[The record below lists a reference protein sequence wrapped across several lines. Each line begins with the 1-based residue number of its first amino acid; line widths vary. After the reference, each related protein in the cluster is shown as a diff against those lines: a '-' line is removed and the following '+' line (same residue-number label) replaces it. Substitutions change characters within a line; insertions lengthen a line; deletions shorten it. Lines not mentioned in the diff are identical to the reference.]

1 MPHNGADY
9 EIFKHN
15 IENSPKRSE
24 FDLSYKNIFNCE
36 MGLLRPFYIEE
47 TLPSDKFTISNAIM
61 ARISPMEVP
70 LMSRI
75 RIFTDYYYMKNE
87 WIWNNWKEFITKGR
101 SGDYEVSK
109 PKKNFQTSTD
119 ESIREYTKQG
129 QTYKV
134 NNGALSK
141 DSLAAALE
149 FPILMTNQTDGTE
162 APGTTKPTD
171 KRNYSIDI
179 DTMPFFMYQKIY
191 RDYYMNKNINQNDK
205 IWFPDIEDN
214 FILGGGTTSN
224 TSEFLPDTPDNDKYI
239 SQENNIWKPDHNLF
253 AWRWVNWRDDYFTS
267 AMPWQQRGTAPTIG
281 TTGITGIT
289 ANTILNMSETNSY
302 ITESAALTDLQPLNL
317 LRGQDVPQHIGES
330 YVNVHA
336 TQQGLPDYIG
346 RLKNK
351 AEGTATTTIDGNNAT
366 LSITAENLRRLL
378 AVQIWQER
386 NARTDGDYNQMIKTH
401 FGFNPNS
408 QERRP
413 IYIGGTVQ
421 EVVITE
427 LLQTSESGT
436 TPQGNATGHAISN
449 GNGFVGTFTAP
460 DFGWI
465 MGIMYIV
472 PDPVYCDGIHKR
484 YTRETALDYYWDEFN
499 GLGAQE
505 ILRKE
510 LIVGEEESNETVW
523 AWQERFSEYK
533 HRRNITTGELADSD
547 DMYFNAWT
555 IKREVPTNTE
565 FNQEF
570 VTTEKNIAMDSFT
583 IENET
588 PFTIEVANIVKA
600 NRPIPYLSAPNN
612 MGVN

>member
-1 MPHNGADY
+1 MAWNGADY

-24 FDLSYKNIFNCE
+24 FNLSYKNIFNCE

-47 TLPSDKFTISNAIM
+47 TLPSDNFTIQNAIM
-61 ARISPMEVP
+61 ARVSPMEVP

-101 SGDYEVSK
+101 SGNYEVTKPYWTINSNQQESK
-109 PKKNFQTSTD
+109 IK
-119 ESIREYTKQG
+119 EYTKQG
-129 QTYKV
+129 QAQATTHGLFDKE
-134 NNGALSK
+134 
-141 DSLAAALE
+141 SLAAALE
-149 FPILMTNQTDGTE
+149 FPILQKNTNGTIT
-162 APGTTKPTD
+162 P
-171 KRNYSIDI
+171 KRNYKINIDM
-179 DTMPFFMYQKIY
+179 MPFFMYQKIY
-191 RDYYMNKNINQNDK
+191 RDYYMNKNINQNDLT
-205 IWFPDIEDN
+205 WFPNIEDN
-214 FILGGGTTSN
+214 FIIGGGQSN
-224 TSEFLPDTPDNDKYI
+224 NWIQFLPDTNDTWIETGVMNPKH
-239 SQENNIWKPDHNLF
+239 SLL

-267 AMPWQQRGTAPTIG
+267 AMPWQQRGTSPKIDATISEGEATTILSGDAELKTTMQGSIPPEKTVSFENGLAKVQGNNLTGGAHIDLSHITG
-281 TTGITGIT
+281 TTTLESQVL
-289 ANTILNMSETNSY
+289 LN
-302 ITESAALTDLQPLNL
+302 
-317 LRGQDVPQHIGES
+317 
-330 YVNVHA
+330 
-336 TQQGLPDYIG
+336 
-346 RLKNK
+346 
-351 AEGTATTTIDGNNAT
+351 
-366 LSITAENLRRLL
+366 ITAENLRRLL

-386 NARTDGDYNQMIKTH
+386 NARTDGDYNNMIKAH

-408 QERRP
+408 QERKP

-427 LLQTSESGT
+427 ILQTSETGT
-436 TPQGNATGHAISN
+436 TPQGNAAGHAISN

-472 PDPVYCDGIHKR
+472 PEPTYCEGLPKR
-484 YTRETALDYYWDEFN
+484 YSRETALDYYWDEFN

-510 LIVGEEESNETVW
+510 LIVGEEEANEEVW

-533 HRRNITTGELADSD
+533 HRRNITTGELADTD
-547 DMYFNAWT
+547 DQYFNSWT
-555 IKREVPTNTE
+555 IKREIPTDTE

-570 VTTEKNIAMDSFT
+570 VTTQKNISMDAFT
-583 IENET
+583 IEDET

>member
-87 WIWNNWKEFITKGR
+87 WIWNNWREFITKGR
-101 SGDYEVSK
+101 SGNYEVSK
-109 PKKNFQTSTD
+109 PTKTFSTGID
-119 ESIREYTKQG
+119 DSIQEYTKQG
-129 QTYKV
+129 QAYKV
-134 NNGALSK
+134 NNGTLSK
-141 DSLAAALE
+141 ESLAAALE
-149 FPILMTNQTDGTE
+149 FPILMTNQTDGTQE
-162 APGTTKPTD
+162 PGTTKPID
-171 KRNYSIDI
+171 KRNYDIKI

-214 FILGGGTTSN
+214 FILGGGAENPIS
-224 TSEFLPDTPDNDKYI
+224 FLPDTSEEDQFV
-239 SQENNIWKPDHNLF
+239 SQENNIWNPKYSLF

-267 AMPWQQRGTAPTIG
+267 AMPWQQRGTPPNINANLTEAEAETKVWLTQDWEPNRKETVIRTDGNGVWKYLGGDIGQTSYSILHANDNTTIH
-281 TTGITGIT
+281 
-289 ANTILNMSETNSY
+289 AETN
-302 ITESAALTDLQPLNL
+302 IN
-317 LRGQDVPQHIGES
+317 G
-330 YVNVHA
+330 
-336 TQQGLPDYIG
+336 
-346 RLKNK
+346 
-351 AEGTATTTIDGNNAT
+351 NAT
-366 LSITAENLRRLL
+366 VEITAENLRRLL

-386 NARTDGDYNQMIKTH
+386 NARTDGDYNQMIKAH

-449 GNGFVGTFTAP
+449 GNGFVGTFTSP

-510 LIVGEEESNETVW
+510 LIVGEEEANETVW

-547 DMYFNAWT
+547 DTYFNSWT

>member
-87 WIWNNWKEFITKGR
+87 WIWNNWREFVTKGR
-101 SGDYEVSK
+101 SGDYNVTK
-109 PKKNFQTSTD
+109 PRLKMDNSY
-119 ESIREYTKQG
+119 IRNVHEYTKQG
-129 QTYKV
+129 QVSKIY
-134 NNGALSK
+134 NGILSK
-141 DSLAAALE
+141 ESLASALE
-149 FPILMTNQTDGTE
+149 FPILQTNAENAATTE
-162 APGTTKPTD
+162 PSA
-171 KRNYSIDI
+171 KRNFDIEIDS
-179 DTMPFFMYQKIY
+179 MPFFMYQKIY

-214 FILGGGTTSN
+214 FILNSTTDGTA
-224 TSEFLPDTPDNDKYI
+224 FLPNTPQEEKYYNEDKQ
-239 SQENNIWKPDHNLF
+239 SFNANRSLF

-267 AMPWQQRGTAPTIG
+267 AMPWQQRGTAPTLQSNV
-281 TTGITGIT
+281 TDADIT
-289 ANTILNMSETNSY
+289 ANAGQILLHDVLNTNRQTWIQNGVVQSPPNTNFTGELGISKATIANS
-302 ITESAALTDLQPLNL
+302 LTVTGINTD
-317 LRGQDVPQHIGES
+317 
-330 YVNVHA
+330 
-336 TQQGLPDYIG
+336 
-346 RLKNK
+346 
-351 AEGTATTTIDGNNAT
+351 
-366 LSITAENLRRLL
+366 ITAENLRRLL

-386 NARTDGDYNQMIKTH
+386 NARTDGDYNQMIKAH

-510 LIVGEEESNETVW
+510 LIVGEEEANETVW

-612 MGVN
+612 MGVA

>member
-1 MPHNGADY
+1 MAWNGADY

-24 FDLSYKNIFNCE
+24 FNLSYKNIFNCE

-87 WIWNNWKEFITKGR
+87 WIWNNWREFVTKGR
-101 SGDYEVSK
+101 SGNYEVTK
-109 PKKNFQTSTD
+109 PRLKMTN
-119 ESIREYTKQG
+119 ESIRNVYEYTKQG
-129 QTYKV
+129 QATKKY
-134 NNGALSK
+134 NGILSK
-141 DSLAAALE
+141 ESLASALE
-149 FPILMTNQTDGTE
+149 FPILQTNTE
-162 APGTTKPTD
+162 NSTPTP
-171 KRNYSIDI
+171 KRNYEIEIDS
-179 DTMPFFMYQKIY
+179 MPFFMYQKIY
-191 RDYYMNKNINQNDK
+191 RDYYMNKNINQNDT
-205 IWFPDIEDN
+205 IWFPEIEDN
-214 FILGGGTTSN
+214 FILNSTTDGTA
-224 TSEFLPDTPDNDKYI
+224 FLPNTPQEEKYHD
-239 SQENNIWKPDHNLF
+239 QEKSSFNENRSLF

-267 AMPWQQRGTAPTIG
+267 AMPWQQRGTAPTMDATIAQG
-281 TTGITGIT
+281 E
-289 ANTILNMSETNSY
+289 AETILSGNLGLFTTVQGAIPPEKAVTFNDGLAKTY
-302 ITESAALTDLQPLNL
+302 DGQVNLTGSA
-317 LRGQDVPQHIGES
+317 HINANEI
-330 YVNVHA
+330 
-336 TQQGLPDYIG
+336 Q
-346 RLKNK
+346 
-351 AEGTATTTIDGNNAT
+351 ATTQLEGNV
-366 LSITAENLRRLL
+366 LLGITAENLRRLF
-378 AVQIWQER
+378 AVQIWKER
-386 NARTDGDYNQMIKTH
+386 NARTDGDYNSMIKAH
-401 FGFNPNS
+401 FGFDPHS
-408 QERRP
+408 QERKP

-427 LLQTSESGT
+427 ILQTSESGT
-436 TPQGNATGHAISN
+436 TPQGNAAGHAISN

-472 PDPVYCDGIHKR
+472 PEPVYCDGLPKR
-484 YTRETALDYYWDEFN
+484 YSRETALDYYWDEFN

-510 LIVGEEESNETVW
+510 LIVGEQEDNEEVW

-533 HRRNITTGELADSD
+533 HRRNITTGELADTD
-547 DMYFNAWT
+547 DQYFNSWT
-555 IKREVPTNTE
+555 IKREIPTNTE

-570 VTTEKNIAMDSFT
+570 VTTQKNIAMDAFT

>member
-47 TLPSDKFTISNAIM
+47 TLPSDKFTISNAIL

-87 WIWNNWKEFITKGR
+87 WIWNNWREFITKGR
-101 SGDYEVSK
+101 SGNYEVTK
-109 PKKNFQTSTD
+109 PYWESTNNNIN
-119 ESIREYTKQG
+119 SIREYTKQG
-129 QTYKV
+129 QQYKV
-134 NNGALSK
+134 NNGYLSK
-141 DSLAAALE
+141 ESLASALE
-149 FPILMTNQTDGTE
+149 FPILMTNQTNGTE
-162 APGTTKPTD
+162 APANTKPTA
-171 KRNYSIDI
+171 KRPWYIKI

-191 RDYYMNKNINQNDK
+191 RDYYMNKNLNQNDK
-205 IWFPDIEDN
+205 VWFPDIEDN
-214 FILGGGTTSN
+214 FILGGGQTTNYKS
-224 TSEFLPDTPDNDKYI
+224 FLPDAPESDLTETGTNPQDEIRNAK
-239 SQENNIWKPDHNLF
+239 HNLF
-253 AWRWVNWRDDYFTS
+253 AWRWVNWRDDYFTT
-267 AMPWQQRGTAPTIG
+267 AMPQQQRGTPPNLNANLSDAEAQTEVWLTQDWDPNIKRNKIRTGNDAIWKSLG
-281 TTGITGIT
+281 TDGSSIYSTLHANDDTHIHAETTITG
-289 ANTILNMSETNSY
+289 
-302 ITESAALTDLQPLNL
+302 
-317 LRGQDVPQHIGES
+317 
-330 YVNVHA
+330 
-336 TQQGLPDYIG
+336 
-346 RLKNK
+346 
-351 AEGTATTTIDGNNAT
+351 NA
-366 LSITAENLRRLL
+366 SVEITAENLRRLL

-386 NARTDGDYNQMIKTH
+386 NARTDGDYNQMIKAH

-413 IYIGGTVQ
+413 VYIGGTVQ

-436 TPQGNATGHAISN
+436 TPQGNASGHAISN

-472 PDPVYCDGIHKR
+472 PDPVYCDGLHKR
-484 YTRETALDYYWDEFN
+484 YSRDTALDYYWDEFN

-510 LIVGEEESNETVW
+510 LIVSESEANEEVW

-533 HRRNITTGELADSD
+533 HRRNLTTGELADTD

-555 IKREVPTNTE
+555 IKREIPTNTE

-612 MGVN
+612 MGV

>member
-1 MPHNGADY
+1 MAWNGADY

-24 FDLSYKNIFNCE
+24 FNLSYKNIFNCE

-87 WIWNNWKEFITKGR
+87 WIWNNWREFVTKGR
-101 SGDYEVSK
+101 SGNYEVTK
-109 PKKNFQTSTD
+109 PIKTFSTGVD
-119 ESIREYTKQG
+119 ESNQEYTKQG
-129 QTYKV
+129 QAYKV
-134 NNGALSK
+134 NNGVLSK
-141 DSLAAALE
+141 ESLAAALE
-149 FPILMTNQTDGTE
+149 FPILMTNQTNGTA

-171 KRNYSIDI
+171 KRNFKINV

-205 IWFPDIEDN
+205 TWFPDIEDH
-214 FILGGGTTSN
+214 FILGGGAVSN
-224 TSEFLPDTPDNDKYI
+224 SPSFLPDTPEGDRFI
-239 SQENNIWKPDHNLF
+239 SQENYIWNPNHNLF

-267 AMPWQQRGTAPTIG
+267 AMPWQQRGTTPEIKKNVQIEDIEAT
-281 TTGITGIT
+281 
-289 ANTILNMSETNSY
+289 LED
-302 ITESAALTDLQPLNL
+302 E
-317 LRGQDVPQHIGES
+317 
-330 YVNVHA
+330 YV
-336 TQQGLPDYIG
+336 
-346 RLKNK
+346 K
-351 AEGTATTTIDGNNAT
+351 IDGIVPSAGSTAFTLETENNQNNNVQGIFTQTQDYGNLYVSPT
-366 LSITAENLRRLL
+366 LTGRVQASAQFSITAENLRRLL

-386 NARTDGDYNQMIKTH
+386 NARTDGDYNSMIKAH
-401 FGFNPNS
+401 FGFDPNS
-408 QERRP
+408 QERKP

-427 LLQTSESGT
+427 ILQTSETGT
-436 TPQGNATGHAISN
+436 TPQGNAAGHAISN

-472 PDPVYCDGIHKR
+472 PEPVYCEGLPKR
-484 YTRETALDYYWDEFN
+484 YSRETALDYYWDEFN

-505 ILRKE
+505 ILQKE
-510 LIVGEEESNETVW
+510 LIVGEEEQNEKVW

-533 HRRNITTGELADSD
+533 HRRNITTGELADTD
-547 DMYFNAWT
+547 DQYFNSWT
-555 IKREVPTNTE
+555 IKREIPTNTE

-570 VTTEKNIAMDSFT
+570 VTTQRNIAMDAFT

>member
-24 FDLSYKNIFNCE
+24 FNLSYKNTFNCE

-47 TLPSDKFTISNAIM
+47 TLPSDKFTISNSIL
-61 ARISPMEVP
+61 ARVSPMEVP

-87 WIWNNWKEFITKGR
+87 WIWNNWREFITKGR
-101 SGDYEVSK
+101 NGNYEVAK
-109 PKKNFQTSTD
+109 PMHTLNND
-119 ESIREYTKQG
+119 EILSIKENIKQNANAI
-129 QTYKV
+129 
-134 NNGALSK
+134 NNGVLSK
-141 DSLAAALE
+141 TSLAAALE
-149 FPILMTNQTDGTE
+149 YPILNTNTTDST
-162 APGTTKPTD
+162 PTA
-171 KRNYSIDI
+171 KRNYEFNL

-191 RDYYMNKNINQNDK
+191 RDYYMNKNLNQNDK
-205 IWFPDIEDN
+205 TWFPDIEDT
-214 FILGGGTTSN
+214 FILGGGTDSQTIEGNGETLLPN
-224 TSEFLPDTPDNDKYI
+224 TPKNQIWENEQNEILKNKY
-239 SQENNIWKPDHNLF
+239 SLF
-253 AWRWVNWRDDYFTS
+253 AWRWANWRDDYFTT
-267 AMPWQQRGTAPTIG
+267 AMPWPQRGEAESLDANISQLQAETTVSTTLNRPT
-281 TTGITGIT
+281 
-289 ANTILNMSETNSY
+289 TNS
-302 ITESAALTDLQPLNL
+302 ILSIKEGNTLTPIYSNAG
-317 LRGQDVPQHIGES
+317 RIGYDNRDGDFSVKTGEINFS
-330 YVNVHA
+330 EYA
-336 TQQGLPDYIG
+336 T
-346 RLKNK
+346 
-351 AEGTATTTIDGNNAT
+351 ATSTATTTIQPTGQ

-386 NARTDGDYNQMIKTH
+386 NARTDGDYNEMIKAH
-401 FGFNPNS
+401 FGYNPKS

-427 LLQTSESGT
+427 VLQTSETGT
-436 TPQGNATGHAISN
+436 TPQGNASGHAISN
-449 GNGFVGTFTAP
+449 SSGFVGTFEAP

-472 PDPVYCDGIHKR
+472 PEPTYCEGLPRR
-484 YTRETALDYYWDEFN
+484 YTRETALEYYWDEFN

-505 ILRKE
+505 ILTQE
-510 LIVGEEESNETVW
+510 IFTGEEEINKTVFGY
-523 AWQERFSEYK
+523 QERYSEYK
-533 HRRNITTGELADSD
+533 HRRNIVTGELADTD
-547 DMYFNAWT
+547 DVYFNSWT
-555 IKREVPTNTE
+555 IKREFSQAPE
-565 FNQEF
+565 LNQEF
-570 VTTEKNIAMDSFT
+570 VTTEKNISMDAFT

>member
-87 WIWNNWKEFITKGR
+87 WIWNNWREFITKGR
-101 SGDYEVSK
+101 SGDYEVTK
-109 PKKNFQTSTD
+109 PTKNFNTGVVD
-119 ESIREYTKQG
+119 SIQEYTKQG
-129 QTYKV
+129 QAYKV
-134 NNGALSK
+134 NNGTLSK

-162 APGTTKPTD
+162 APGTTKPID
-171 KRNYSIDI
+171 KRNYDIKI

-205 IWFPDIEDN
+205 TWFPDIEDN
-214 FILGGGTTSN
+214 FILGGGTENPTS
-224 TSEFLPDTPDNDKYI
+224 FLPDTKEEDRFISEENHIWNNKY
-239 SQENNIWKPDHNLF
+239 SLF

-267 AMPWQQRGTAPTIG
+267 AMPWQQRGQAPTLESN
-281 TTGITGIT
+281 ITDATIT
-289 ANTILNMSETNSY
+289 ANAGQILIHDVLNPTRQTWIQNGVVQSPPNTNFTGELGISKSTVANSLTITGVS
-302 ITESAALTDLQPLNL
+302 TD
-317 LRGQDVPQHIGES
+317 
-330 YVNVHA
+330 
-336 TQQGLPDYIG
+336 
-346 RLKNK
+346 
-351 AEGTATTTIDGNNAT
+351 
-366 LSITAENLRRLL
+366 ITAENLRRLL

-386 NARTDGDYNQMIKTH
+386 NARTDGDYNQMIKAH

-449 GNGFVGTFTAP
+449 GNGFVGTFTSP

-510 LIVGEEESNETVW
+510 LIVSEEEANETVW
-523 AWQERFSEYK
+523 AWQERYSEYK

>member
-24 FDLSYKNIFNCE
+24 FNLSYKNIFNCE

-87 WIWNNWKEFITKGR
+87 WIWNNWREFVTKGR
-101 SGDYEVSK
+101 SGNYEVSK

-119 ESIREYTKQG
+119 ESIQEYTKQG
-129 QTYKV
+129 QAYKV

-205 IWFPDIEDN
+205 TWFPDIEDN
-214 FILGGGTTSN
+214 FILGGGTSN
-224 TSEFLPDTPDNDKYI
+224 SSEFLPDTADNDKYI
-239 SQENNIWKPDHNLF
+239 SQENNIWKADHNLF

-267 AMPWQQRGTAPTIG
+267 AMPWQQRGTPPTMEANLSNIEAETIVSSQIQQNGSVLANNNQSITLTAKNGAIGRETLDGWENYTGDINLQTRLNNISINNNAETTIG
-281 TTGITGIT
+281 ASGK
-289 ANTILNMSETNSY
+289 LN
-302 ITESAALTDLQPLNL
+302 
-317 LRGQDVPQHIGES
+317 
-330 YVNVHA
+330 
-336 TQQGLPDYIG
+336 
-346 RLKNK
+346 
-351 AEGTATTTIDGNNAT
+351 
-366 LSITAENLRRLL
+366 ITAENLRRLL

-386 NARTDGDYNQMIKTH
+386 NARTDGDYNQMIKAH

-460 DFGWI
+460 DYGWI

-510 LIVGEEESNETVW
+510 LIVGEEEANEQVW

>member
-24 FDLSYKNIFNCE
+24 FNLSYKNIFNCE

-87 WIWNNWKEFITKGR
+87 WIWNNWREFITKGR
-101 SGDYEVSK
+101 NGDYEVSK

-119 ESIREYTKQG
+119 ESIQEYTKQG
-129 QTYKV
+129 QEYKV

-205 IWFPDIEDN
+205 TWFPDIEDN
-214 FILGGGTTSN
+214 FILGGGTSN
-224 TSEFLPDTPDNDKYI
+224 PSEFLPDTADNDKYI
-239 SQENNIWKPDHNLF
+239 SEENNIWKADHNLF

-267 AMPWQQRGTAPTIG
+267 AMPWQQRGTPPNLQANLSEIEARTTVTSQIQQNGTVLANDNLGNSLSASNGTIG
-281 TTGITGIT
+281 R
-289 ANTILNMSETNSY
+289 NTIEGWTNYTGDIKLQTRLNNISIN
-302 ITESAALTDLQPLNL
+302 N
-317 LRGQDVPQHIGES
+317 
-330 YVNVHA
+330 N
-336 TQQGLPDYIG
+336 
-346 RLKNK
+346 
-351 AEGTATTTIDGNNAT
+351 ATTTIENTAS
-366 LSITAENLRRLL
+366 LAITAENLRRLL

-386 NARTDGDYNQMIKTH
+386 NARTDGDYNQMIKAH

-472 PDPVYCDGIHKR
+472 PDPVYCDGIHRR

-547 DMYFNAWT
+547 DIYFNAWT

>member
-1 MPHNGADY
+1 MAWNGADY

-24 FDLSYKNIFNCE
+24 FNLSYKNIFNCE

-87 WIWNNWKEFITKGR
+87 WIWNNWREFVTKGR
-101 SGDYEVSK
+101 SGNYEVTK
-109 PKKNFQTSTD
+109 PIKTFQTGTD
-119 ESIREYTKQG
+119 ESIQEYTKQG
-129 QTYKV
+129 QAYKV
-134 NNGALSK
+134 NNGVLSK
-141 DSLAAALE
+141 ESLAAAME
-149 FPILMTNQTDGTE
+149 FPILMTNQTNGTA

-171 KRNYSIDI
+171 KRNFTINV

-224 TSEFLPDTPDNDKYI
+224 SPSFLPDTPEEDKYV
-239 SQENNIWKPDHNLF
+239 SQENVIWNSAHNLF

-267 AMPWQQRGTAPTIG
+267 AMPWQQRGTPPTLKSNVTDAKI
-281 TTGITGIT
+281 TTKGGQILIHDVLNPTTQTWIQSGVVQSPPTTNFTGELGISKSTVADSLTITGV
-289 ANTILNMSETNSY
+289 NT
-302 ITESAALTDLQPLNL
+302 D
-317 LRGQDVPQHIGES
+317 
-330 YVNVHA
+330 
-336 TQQGLPDYIG
+336 
-346 RLKNK
+346 
-351 AEGTATTTIDGNNAT
+351 
-366 LSITAENLRRLL
+366 ITAENLRRLL

-386 NARTDGDYNQMIKTH
+386 NARTDGDYNSMIKAH

-408 QERRP
+408 QERKP

-427 LLQTSESGT
+427 ILQTSETGT
-436 TPQGNATGHAISN
+436 TPQGNAAGHAISN

-472 PDPVYCDGIHKR
+472 PEPVYCDGLHKR
-484 YTRETALDYYWDEFN
+484 YSRETALDYYWDEFN

-510 LIVGEEESNETVW
+510 LIVGEENKNEEVW

-533 HRRNITTGELADSD
+533 HRRNITTGELADTD
-547 DMYFNAWT
+547 DQYFNSWT
-555 IKREVPTNTE
+555 IKREIPTNTE

-570 VTTEKNIAMDSFT
+570 VTTQKNIAMDAFT
-583 IENET
+583 VENET
-588 PFTIEVANIVKA
+588 PFTIEIANIVKA